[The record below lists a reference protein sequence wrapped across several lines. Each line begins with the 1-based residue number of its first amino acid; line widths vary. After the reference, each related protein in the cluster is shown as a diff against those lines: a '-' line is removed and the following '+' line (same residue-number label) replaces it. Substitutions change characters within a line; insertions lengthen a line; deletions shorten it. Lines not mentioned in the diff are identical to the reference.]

1 MTHINQRRDLSANW
15 TSANPVLQLGE
26 VGWETDTR
34 KAKLGDGVTP
44 WNDLLYAVA
53 PSASAVASVNG
64 KTGVVV
70 LDKTDI
76 GLSNV
81 DNTSDVDK
89 PVSSATAAAISSAVS
104 AALLAAHPVGAIYM
118 SVTNTN
124 PGTFLGGT
132 WIAWGGGRVPTG
144 VDISQTE
151 FNTVEKTGGAK
162 THVLTIAEL
171 PSHMH
176 GMAHTHSMAHTHDSG
191 SLTAA
196 SAGDHQHTFGRGTG
210 TGGHGSNAAQGNNTS
225 PSTGNTS
232 NTGAHT
238 HNVTGTTGGVSTADT
253 GGSSAANT
261 GTAGS
266 GTAHNNLAPYITCYM
281 FKRTA

>member
-1 MTHINQRRDLSANW
+1 MTHINQRRDTEAQW
-15 TSANPVLQLGE
+15 AFENPVLHQGE

-34 KAKLGDGVTP
+34 KAKLGDGTTP
-44 WNDLLYAVA
+44 WNDLEYAVA
-53 PSASAVASVNG
+53 SSGGDVASVNG

-76 GLSNV
+76 GLGNV
-81 DNTSDVDK
+81 DNTADADK
-89 PVSSATAAAISSAVS
+89 PVSAATAAAISAAIS
-104 AALLAAHPVGAIYM
+104 AALLASHPVGAIYM

-162 THVLTIAEL
+162 THVLTTAEL

-176 GMAHTHSMAHTHDSG
+176 GMAHTHDMAHTHGAG
-191 SLTAA
+191 SLTVP
-196 SAGDHQHTFGRGTG
+196 DHTHPIRRAPAV
-210 TGGHGSNAAQGNNTS
+210 GGNATSVANGNS
-225 PSTGNTS
+225 PSGHPVVQTLGS
-232 NTGAHT
+232 GALP
-238 HNVTGTTGGVSTADT
+238 VTGTTGGSSATDT
-253 GGSSAANT
+253 GGSSVPNT
-261 GTAGS
+261 SSAGS
-266 GTAHNNLAPYITCYM
+266 GNAHNNLAPYITCYM